1 MIRLSINPS
10 FHMSVVVNWQSTSK
24 RNNRDIYH
32 VYFASYLLVS
42 HELISRPLSQIKYK
56 IMRLKNKVAV
66 ITGGNSGI
74 GFGIAKEFFLEGAQ
88 GVIVGRTQE
97 TLDSSLAQLGDS
109 FIAIKADVT
118 NQEDLDR
125 VFKQT
130 HEKFGKIDIVVANA
144 GGAATGAKLGSVAE
158 IGEADY
164 DKTMDLNLKSVYFT
178 IHKALPYM
186 NDGGSVVM
194 IGSNAAHIGL
204 PALSLYGGAKAALI
218 AWARGFS
225 LDLLE
230 RKIRFNVVSPA
241 AIDTPVFEKFVEPG
255 QVEAVKK
262 QLVQGIPMG
271 RIGQPLDVAKAVV
284 FLGSDE
290 STFVLGTEI
299 LVDGGSVNL
308 QPFK

>member
-1 MIRLSINPS
+1 
-10 FHMSVVVNWQSTSK
+10 
-24 RNNRDIYH
+24 
-32 VYFASYLLVS
+32 
-42 HELISRPLSQIKYK
+42 
-56 IMRLKNKVAV
+56 MRLKNKVAV

-74 GFGIAKEFFLEGAQ
+74 GFGIAKEFQLEGAV
-88 GVIVGRTQE
+88 GAIVGRTQE

-118 NQEDLDR
+118 SQEDLDR

-130 HEKFGKIDIVVANA
+130 YEKFGKIDIVVANA
-144 GGAATGAKLGSVAE
+144 GGAATGAKLGSVAD

-186 NDGGSVVM
+186 NNGGSVVM

-225 LDLLE
+225 LDLLD

-262 QLVQGIPMG
+262 QLVQGIPLG
-271 RIGQPLDVAKAVV
+271 RIGQPHEIAKAVV

-290 STFVLGTEI
+290 SSFVLGTEI